1 MTSWIPGF
9 HFQELL
15 SEAGMV
21 AIAPLCGQKLSR
33 EAIST
38 LTLVWETFLS
48 LPKSFWSPRGEQ
60 RRKHRPAGGGCW
72 DPIWDRS
79 SQAPG
84 DKSITAHMPLTHARS
99 SRVCSWTEHVKFTE
113 MPGLWHQ

>member
-1 MTSWIPGF
+1 MTSWILGF

-21 AIAPLCGQKLSR
+21 AVAPPCGRKLSH

-48 LPKSFWSPRGEQ
+48 LLKSFWRAQ
-60 RRKHRPAGGGCW
+60 R
-72 DPIWDRS
+72 
-79 SQAPG
+79 
-84 DKSITAHMPLTHARS
+84 
-99 SRVCSWTEHVKFTE
+99 
-113 MPGLWHQ
+113 

>member
-21 AIAPLCGQKLSR
+21 AIAPPCGQKLSR

-48 LPKSFWSPRGEQ
+48 PPKSFWSPRGEP
-60 RRKHRPAGGGCW
+60 RRKHRPAGAGCW
-72 DPIWDRS
+72 DPS
-79 SQAPG
+79 QQAPG
-84 DKSITAHMPLTHARS
+84 DESIAAHMPITHAA
-99 SRVCSWTEHVKFTE
+99 HVRTQFTCVIVD
-113 MPGLWHQ
+113 